1 MLDPQLPPPWREM
14 WSWLGRDWWAKAMF
28 HPRKCPPHP
37 VTCPMACTACAVLL
51 VLPLGRASGVLHPSS
66 KILPHHYMW
75 ATGWK
80 PGGRSRRSIC
90 DLEDQ
95 YFHSPGAKQ
104 SRGGKFVFF
113 KSVFFSPAFFNTCS
127 FLWYRQGLS
136 PNPCP
141 HPARG
146 QTHLLPGRTVLQ
158 QQQVCEDAF
167 MNSAVK
173 MQSNAS

>member
-1 MLDPQLPPPWREM
+1 MTRSFLLHGVRC
-14 WSWLGRDWWAKAMF
+14 GRGWGGTGWAKAMF

-104 SRGGKFVFF
+104 SRGGSLFF
-113 KSVFFSPAFFNTCS
+113 LNLFFFLLPFLIPAHFCGTDKGC
-127 FLWYRQGLS
+127 LLT
-136 PNPCP
+136 
-141 HPARG
+141 PARTQHVVRHTFSLG
-146 QTHLLPGRTVLQ
+146 AR
-158 QQQVCEDAF
+158 C
-167 MNSAVK
+167 S
-173 MQSNAS
+173 SNNRFVRMLS